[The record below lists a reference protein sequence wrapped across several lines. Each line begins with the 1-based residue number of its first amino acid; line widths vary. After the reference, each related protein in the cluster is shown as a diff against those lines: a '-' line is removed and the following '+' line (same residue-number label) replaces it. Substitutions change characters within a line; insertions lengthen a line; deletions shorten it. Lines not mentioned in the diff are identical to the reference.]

1 MLRMKKHRVLISAC
15 LLGQQ
20 VRYDGNHRAQHWIL
34 ERLAA
39 LVELVVLC
47 PEVGAGLGVP
57 RPPMQLVASKNYA
70 RWGRFSLSTIQV
82 RQAAS
87 PDASIRL
94 RLVDDPDQDRT
105 QVMQKWIKGT
115 VPTLGDLDA
124 AILKARSPSCGRQVS
139 VFDTQGR
146 LVSET
151 GQGLFAQAIL
161 ASNPGLL
168 VVDEEQLLDEA
179 GQKNFLHYLGLTANT
194 ARK

>member
-1 MLRMKKHRVLISAC
+1 MLKMKKHRVLISAC
-15 LLGQQ
+15 LLGQR
-20 VRYDGNHRAQHWIL
+20 VRYDGGHRAQPWIL

-57 RPPMQLVASKNYA
+57 RPPMQLVAS
-70 RWGRFSLSTIQV
+70 
-82 RQAAS
+82 
-87 PDASIRL
+87 PDTPIRL
-94 RLVDDPDQDRT
+94 RLVDDPDQDPT
-105 QVMQKWIKGT
+105 QVMQQWIKDT
-115 VPTLGDLDA
+115 VPTLGQLDA

-139 VFDTQGR
+139 VFDTQSQ
-146 LVSET
+146 LVSGM

-179 GQKNFLHYLGLTANT
+179 GQKSFLHDLAGLY
-194 ARK
+194 RS